1 MNETMQTILTRR
13 STRKFKV
20 QEIPQTD
27 LDQILKAALYAPS
40 GMGKQTWQFT
50 VVKNRKKGAEAGR
63 GRREDTGPGKL

>member
-27 LDQILKAALYAPS
+27 LDQILKAALHAPKRN
-40 GMGKQTWQFT
+40 GKTDLAVYRGKKQ
-50 VVKNRKKGAEAGR
+50 KKGAEAGR
-63 GRREDTGPGKL
+63 GRRKDTGPGKL

>member
-27 LDQILKAALYAPS
+27 LDQILKAALCS
-40 GMGKQTWQFT
+40 QRNGKTDLAVYRGKKQ
-50 VVKNRKKGAEAGR
+50 KKGAEAGR
-63 GRREDTGPGKL
+63 GRRKDTGPGKL